1 MSKTATVQL
10 WIGPDGWLAER
21 VEAARRT
28 AEEWDRIRPDE
39 RAPGRMYEAVRSFSF
54 FQMARTVCIEGAEDL
69 KDEERAELVEAL
81 RAAAPGAT
89 IILTAGPG
97 RGADKLI
104 EALRAVEGLKLMIES
119 AVGGTT
125 ATPESLAASAG
136 IRLVPELAEL
146 LAELKGGDAMQL
158 RLEIEKLA
166 LLVDAGG
173 EVTLD
178 RWREVSSSGAAA
190 DGFRI
195 GRAVLA
201 RDAAAIQKAL
211 DDWEAS
217 GGGDSGVP
225 ALLGGI
231 GYVMRVALA
240 WRVLTASGLPP
251 DEARRQLRAR
261 FDAADQQ
268 SVRRW
273 SVADLATMLSEL
285 RALDRGCKSLQ
296 MPAGRQLAH
305 WCLRALEGPH
315 V

>member
-1 MSKTATVQL
+1 MSKAAAVQL

-21 VEAARRT
+21 IEAARRT

-39 RAPGRMYEAVRSFSF
+39 RTPGRMYEAVRSFSF
-54 FQMARTVCIEGAEDL
+54 FQMARTVCIEGADGL
-69 KDEERAELVEAL
+69 KDEERGELVEAL
-81 RAAAPGAT
+81 RAAAPGVT
-89 IILTAGPG
+89 IILAAGPG
-97 RGADKLI
+97 RGADKLS
-104 EALRAVEGLKLMIES
+104 EALRAVEGLKPVIEN
-119 AVGGTT
+119 AGGGAA

-136 IRLVPELAEL
+136 IRLAPELAAL
-146 LAELKGGDAMQL
+146 LAELKGDDAMQL

-178 RWREVSSSGAAA
+178 GWREVSSAGAAA

-195 GRAVLA
+195 GRVVLA
-201 RDAAAIQKAL
+201 RDAAAIRTAL
-211 DDWEAS
+211 DDWEAG

-231 GYVMRVALA
+231 GYVIRVALA
-240 WRVLTASGLPP
+240 WRVLTASGLSP
-251 DEARRQLRAR
+251 DDARRQLRAR
-261 FDAADQQ
+261 FDAADQR
-268 SVRRW
+268 SARRW

-296 MPAGRQLAH
+296 MPAGRQLAR
-305 WCLRALEGPH
+305 WCLRAVEGAH
-315 V
+315 A